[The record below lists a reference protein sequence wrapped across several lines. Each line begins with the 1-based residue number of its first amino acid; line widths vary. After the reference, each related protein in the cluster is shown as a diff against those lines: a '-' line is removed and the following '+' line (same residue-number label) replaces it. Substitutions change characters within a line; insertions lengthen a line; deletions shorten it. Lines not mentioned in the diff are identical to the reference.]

1 MNCRVCGSQLPPD
14 VRSCIECGSA
24 VLLTRPAEGDAA
36 STARLELPAAAEDD
50 HTSVAEADEQPIPP
64 VDEAPISAP
73 TAVEPRPAPASRGSK
88 SRPTNVTAL
97 PKRATAHTAGAAA
110 LLRLEPVPEATPIL
124 DVEPAPTSRERS
136 LEPALPEPKQQAV
149 FVPPVLLEPTPSTLA
164 DGVDQ
169 TRIVVRTP
177 RVRFRLT
184 FGNGEDH
191 QVVGH
196 SLLGR
201 RPTPQPGEESP
212 RLITISDP
220 ERSVSKTHL
229 ELGIENGTLWISDR
243 WSSNGTV
250 LVTPHGVGR
259 ICDPGRRYEVEA
271 GSTVEIGDVTF
282 IVSTL

>member
-1 MNCRVCGSQLPPD
+1 MPP
-14 VRSCIECGSA
+14 A
-24 VLLTRPAEGDAA
+24 
-36 STARLELPAAAEDD
+36 
-50 HTSVAEADEQPIPP
+50 
-64 VDEAPISAP
+64 
-73 TAVEPRPAPASRGSK
+73 
-88 SRPTNVTAL
+88 
-97 PKRATAHTAGAAA
+97 
-110 LLRLEPVPEATPIL
+110 
-124 DVEPAPTSRERS
+124 
-136 LEPALPEPKQQAV
+136 
-149 FVPPVLLEPTPSTLA
+149 LLEPTPTTLA

-196 SLLGR
+196 SILGR
-201 RPTPQPGEESP
+201 RPTPQPGDESP

>member
-1 MNCRVCGSQLPPD
+1 MNCRVCGNQLRPEA
-14 VRSCIECGSA
+14 RSCSECGSA
-24 VLLTRPAEGDAA
+24 VLLTRTAEGDAA
-36 STARLELPAAAEDD
+36 STAQLELPAEDD
-50 HTSVAEADEQPIPP
+50 HAPVAEADEQPTATA
-64 VDEAPISAP
+64 DEAPISAP
-73 TAVEPRPAPASRGSK
+73 TAVEPRPATASRTSN

-110 LLRLEPVPEATPIL
+110 LLSLEPVPEATPIL
-124 DVEPAPTSRERS
+124 DVAPAQTSQERS
-136 LEPALPEPKQQAV
+136 LEPAFPRPTQQAA
-149 FVPPVLLEPTPSTLA
+149 FVPPVLLAPTPTTLA

-250 LVTPHGVGR
+250 LITPHGVGR

-282 IVSTL
+282 TVTTL

>member
-1 MNCRVCGSQLPPD
+1 MNCRVCGSQLSPAA
-14 VRSCIECGSA
+14 RSCIECGSA
-24 VLLTRPAEGDAA
+24 VLLTRAAEGDAA
-36 STARLELPAAAEDD
+36 ATTRLELRAEDD
-50 HTSVAEADEQPIPP
+50 DAPVAEADEQPIETA
-64 VDEAPISAP
+64 DEAPIGSP
-73 TAVEPRPAPASRGSK
+73 PPIQSRPARVSRASK
-88 SRPTNVTAL
+88 SRPSNVTAL

-110 LLRLEPVPEATPIL
+110 LLSLDPVPEATPIP
-124 DVEPAPTSRERS
+124 DVEPGQTSRGRS
-136 LEPALPEPKQQAV
+136 PEPALPEPQQAA
-149 FVPPVLLEPTPSTLA
+149 FVPPALPEPTPTTLA

-169 TRIVVRTP
+169 TRIVVRAP
-177 RVRFRLT
+177 RARFRLT
-184 FGNGEDH
+184 FSNGEDH

-196 SLLGR
+196 SILGR
-201 RPTPQPGEESP
+201 RPTPQPGDESP
-212 RLITISDP
+212 RLITVSDP

>member
-1 MNCRVCGSQLPPD
+1 M
-14 VRSCIECGSA
+14 
-24 VLLTRPAEGDAA
+24 
-36 STARLELPAAAEDD
+36 
-50 HTSVAEADEQPIPP
+50 
-64 VDEAPISAP
+64 
-73 TAVEPRPAPASRGSK
+73 
-88 SRPTNVTAL
+88 
-97 PKRATAHTAGAAA
+97 
-110 LLRLEPVPEATPIL
+110 
-124 DVEPAPTSRERS
+124 
-136 LEPALPEPKQQAV
+136 
-149 FVPPVLLEPTPSTLA
+149 PPVLLEPTPSTLA

-169 TRIVVRTP
+169 TRIVMRTP

-201 RPTPQPGEESP
+201 RPTPQPDEKSP

-229 ELGIENGTLWISDR
+229 ELGIENGTLWISER